1 MLQAFA
7 ANIRSRSLFT
17 PKNSTLIAV
26 SGGVDSMVL
35 CDLLLKL
42 KYPFSIAHC
51 NFQLRGNESDGD
63 EQFIKQYCIT
73 NNIQFF
79 SRSFNTIAYSAEHS
93 VSIQMAARELRYSYF
108 NELLQT
114 NSFDVLLT
122 AHHLN
127 DSIETFFINLTRGT
141 GINGIKGI
149 EEKRDHIVRPLLSF
163 SKDEILN
170 YAKENNIQYRNDSSN
185 NEDKYQ
191 RNFIRHQ
198 IIPKFKE
205 LNPSFELLMMQELDR
220 LKDYH
225 LIITDHLEREKNK
238 LINTTE
244 NEIKI
249 DIELLKKS
257 DTPELLLFEAIK
269 EYGFNSKEIEK
280 ILQSTENI
288 SGKHF
293 KSDTHELLKDRD
305 FLIIKKLES
314 EQFITTQITKEQ
326 SEIEQPLKFKLQKV
340 NTFKI
345 EDRTSV
351 AYVDAEKLT
360 YPLTIRNWQIGDK
373 FKPLGMTGFKKISD
387 LFVDL
392 KMNYFEKSKTLILE
406 NGNKEIIW
414 VLNKRLDDR
423 YKITDQTKEII
434 RLEIVGK

>member
-7 ANIRSRSLFT
+7 ANIRTKSFFT
-17 PKNSTLIAV
+17 PNNSILIAV

-35 CDLLLKL
+35 CDLMFKL

-51 NFQLRGNESDGD
+51 NFKLRGNESEAD
-63 EQFIKQYCIT
+63 EQFIKDYCT
-73 NNIQFF
+73 ANNIQFF
-79 SRSFNTIAYSAEHS
+79 SRSFNTTAYSTENS

-108 NELLQT
+108 NELLQN
-114 NSFDVLLT
+114 NSFDILLT

-127 DSIETFFINLTRGT
+127 DSIETFFINLIRGT
-141 GINGIKGI
+141 GINGLKGI
-149 EEKRDHIVRPLLSF
+149 EEKRNNVIRPLLAF
-163 SKDEILN
+163 SKDEILK
-170 YAKENNIQYRNDSSN
+170 YAQENNIQYRNDSSN

-191 RNFIRHQ
+191 RNFLRHQ

-205 LNPSFELLMMQELDR
+205 LNPSFETIMLQELQR
-220 LKDYH
+220 LKDYNH
-225 LIITDHLEREKNK
+225 ILSKHFESEKNN
-238 LINTTE
+238 LITSNE
-244 NEIKI
+244 NGIQISI
-249 DIELLKKS
+249 DQLKKS

-305 FLIIKKLES
+305 FLIIKKIES
-314 EQFITTQITKEQ
+314 EQIIATQITKEQ
-326 SEIEQPLKFKLQKV
+326 SEIEEPVKFKLQKV
-340 NTFKI
+340 NAFKL
-345 EDRTSV
+345 EDSSSV

-373 FKPLGMTGFKKISD
+373 FKPLGMKGFKKISD

-392 KMNYFEKSKTLILE
+392 KMNYFEKNKTLILE